1 MKESS
6 VERHGLVQVH
16 QNCPKR
22 PYLELVLPED
32 VHSVKYVAFAV
43 SSRDQGWCDSN
54 EGASFTSVDVSARR
68 PPNRTDLRIMTLF
81 ENHRGVP
88 RFHDHTA
95 RWDESTPGAKW
106 KWIESLQPG
115 DVVQLVPRATYQGWV
130 NFIRTARIT
139 IGYQPITER
148 PLLRN
153 TPSMEKHIYAR
164 SLNSSEKEIRLLDLQ
179 PGEAGDPVVCSIR
192 FHTLGSK
199 GGFEALSYCWGN
211 ANDSSELIL
220 YPSEMN
226 GPSEV
231 YSTTGS
237 VFMAL
242 RQLRY
247 RDRPRSIWIDQ
258 LCINQ
263 NDIEERA
270 QQVNMMTEIYSN
282 ASAVNIWLGDGDLST
297 EAGMRVVRDIHN
309 FSVRV
314 CKGGDACTCFGTCH
328 TIIPTNISDSIDQT
342 RAPISFRGMYEIFA
356 AHQSRFVTGVREL
369 IGGHLG
375 LHLSELMSCLFMN
388 PWFRRIWVLQE
399 ALRART
405 ALVYCGPEIISWNE
419 LLDVNMWLNST
430 DYRFQETFLP
440 AHPMMPSIWTSLRM
454 QQSNLASLDPRD
466 SSQEGG
472 HHLGILDVFLDGLE
486 LKATDPRDKLF
497 ALLPFGRETCIADEL
512 PLAIRPSYSKSSK
525 RVLAD
530 FTKWW
535 ICKNKSLA
543 ILSYTHGQPGRAW
556 IRLHD
561 DPFGPPT
568 SRPTW
573 AIGSDGN
580 AAWAKTTLNT
590 LFQFTAS
597 NATIPDPS
605 LIDLDTDSDPETL
618 KLAGFNLATI
628 TEMTYIA
635 LNHDLREI
643 SEPLKDLL
651 AVWDQIIDP
660 CGHYKVWNSK
670 PERAR
675 ENRDD
680 LPVAVERRLLDD
692 PRGLGEFLDHLKA
705 HWAYVRRP
713 HLPAICLASLLATE
727 GGVKRCE
734 TNKILTCLDPFFF
747 LASNGLVGLCPWAA
761 RNGDIIVI
769 LHGGNVPF
777 LLRPVS
783 SEVEGGN
790 SSKEVKRF
798 EFVGEYFVS
807 GVMHGEYLKGRN
819 YSESEIFTLV

>member
-1 MKESS
+1 MKETSI
-6 VERHGLVQVH
+6 ERNDFVQVH

-32 VHSVKYVAFAV
+32 VQSVKYVAFAV
-43 SSRDQGWCDSN
+43 SSRDQ
-54 EGASFTSVDVSARR
+54 AFTTNSMDVSARR
-68 PPNRTDLRIMTLF
+68 PPNRTDLRIITLF
-81 ENHRGVP
+81 QNHRGVP
-88 RFHDHTA
+88 QFHDHTA

-115 DVVQLVPRATYQGWV
+115 DIVQLVPRATYQGWV
-130 NFIRTARIT
+130 NFIQTARIT
-139 IGYQPITER
+139 IAYEPTIER

-153 TPSMEKHIYAR
+153 TPSMGKYIYAR
-164 SLNSSEKEIRLLDLQ
+164 PLNSSTKEIRLLDLQ
-179 PGEAGDPVVCSIR
+179 PGEAGDPV
-192 FHTLGSK
+192 
-199 GGFEALSYCWGN
+199 
-211 ANDSSELIL
+211 
-220 YPSEMN
+220 
-226 GPSEV
+226 
-231 YSTTGS
+231 
-237 VFMAL
+237 
-242 RQLRY
+242 LRY

-270 QQVNMMTEIYSN
+270 QQVSMMTEIYSN
-282 ASAVNIWLGDGDLST
+282 ASAVNIWLGDRDPTT

-314 CKGGDACTCFGTCH
+314 CKGGDACTCFGTRH
-328 TIIPTNISDSIDQT
+328 TIIPTKISDSVDLT
-342 RAPISFRGMYEIFA
+342 KAPISFRGMYEIFA

-369 IGGHLG
+369 IGGHLT
-375 LHLSELMSCLFMN
+375 ELMSCLFMN

-440 AHPMMPSIWTSLRM
+440 THPMMPSIWTTLRT

-466 SSQEGG
+466 SPQKGD

-535 ICKNKSLA
+535 ISTNKSLA

-556 IRLHD
+556 VRLHD
-561 DPFGPPT
+561 EPFGPQK
-568 SRPTW
+568 SKPTW
-573 AIGSDGN
+573 AIGSDGKPS
-580 AAWAKTTLNT
+580 WAKTTLNT
-590 LFQFTAS
+590 LFHFTAS
-597 NATIPDPS
+597 NDTVPDQS
-605 LIDLDTDSDPETL
+605 LLDLDTDPDPEVL
-618 KLAGFNLATI
+618 KLVGFNLATI
-628 TEMTYIA
+628 TEITYIA
-635 LNHDLREI
+635 LDHNPEEI
-643 SEPLKDLL
+643 SESSKDLL

-680 LPVAVERRLLDD
+680 LPVQVERRMFDD
-692 PRGLGEFLDHLKA
+692 RRGIAEFVDHRNA

-713 HLPAICLASLLATE
+713 TLPAVCLDSLLATE
-727 GGVKRCE
+727 GELKRCE
-734 TNKILTCLDPFFF
+734 TNSILTCLDPFFF
-747 LASNGLVGLCPWAA
+747 LGSNGMVGLCPWAA
-761 RNGDIIVI
+761 RTGDVIVI
-769 LHGGNVPF
+769 LYGGNVPF

-783 SEVEGGN
+783 SEVEGGHN
-790 SSKEVKRF
+790 SKEVKRF
-798 EFVGEYFVS
+798 ELVGECFVS

-819 YSESEIFTLV
+819 LRESETFILV

>member
-1 MKESS
+1 M
-6 VERHGLVQVH
+6 
-16 QNCPKR
+16 
-22 PYLELVLPED
+22 
-32 VHSVKYVAFAV
+32 
-43 SSRDQGWCDSN
+43 
-54 EGASFTSVDVSARR
+54 DVSARR
-68 PPNRTDLRIMTLF
+68 PPNRTDLRIITLF
-81 ENHRGVP
+81 QNRRGVP
-88 RFHDHTA
+88 QFHDHTA
-95 RWDESTPGAKW
+95 RWDESTPGAKL

-130 NFIRTARIT
+130 NFIQTARII
-139 IGYQPITER
+139 IGYEPTIER

-153 TPSMEKHIYAR
+153 TPSMGKYIYAR
-164 SLNSSEKEIRLLDLQ
+164 PLNSSTKEIRLLDLQ

-192 FHTLGSK
+192 FHTLGSNES
-199 GGFEALSYCWGN
+199 FEALSYCWGN

-220 YPSEMN
+220 YPSETN
-226 GPSEV
+226 GRSEA
-231 YSTTGS
+231 YSTPGS

-242 RQLRY
+242 KQLRY

-270 QQVNMMTEIYSN
+270 QQVSMMTEIYSN
-282 ASAVNIWLGDGDLST
+282 ASAVNIWLGDRDPST

-314 CKGGDACTCFGTCH
+314 CKGGDACTCFGTRH
-328 TIIPTNISDSIDQT
+328 TIIPTKISDSVDPT
-342 RAPISFRGMYEIFA
+342 KAPISFRGMYEIFA

-369 IGGHLG
+369 IGGHLT
-375 LHLSELMSCLFMN
+375 ELMSCIFMN

-440 AHPMMPSIWTSLRM
+440 AHPMMPSIWTTLRT

-466 SSQEGG
+466 SSQQGG

-497 ALLPFGRETCIADEL
+497 ALLPFGRETCISDEL

-535 ICKNKSLA
+535 ICTNKSLA

-556 IRLHD
+556 VRLHD
-561 DPFGPPT
+561 EPFGPQK
-568 SRPTW
+568 SKPTW
-573 AIGSDGN
+573 AIGSDGK
-580 AAWAKTTLNT
+580 ASWAKTTLNT

-597 NATIPDPS
+597 NDTVPDQS
-605 LIDLDTDSDPETL
+605 LLDLDTDPDPEVL
-618 KLAGFNLATI
+618 KLVGFNLATI
-628 TEMTYIA
+628 TEITYIA
-635 LNHDLREI
+635 LDHNPEEI
-643 SEPLKDLL
+643 SESSKDLL

-660 CGHYKVWNSK
+660 CGHYKVWNFK
-670 PERAR
+670 AERAR

-680 LPVAVERRLLDD
+680 LPVQVERRMFDD
-692 PRGLGEFLDHLKA
+692 RRGIAEFFDHLNA
-705 HWAYVRRP
+705 HWAYVLRP
-713 HLPAICLASLLATE
+713 NLPAVCLDSLLAADGE
-727 GGVKRCE
+727 LKRCE
-734 TNKILTCLDPFFF
+734 TNRILTCLDPFFF
-747 LASNGLVGLCPWAA
+747 LASNGMVGLCPWAA
-761 RNGDIIVI
+761 RKGDVIVI
-769 LHGGNVPF
+769 LYGGNVPF

-783 SEVEGGN
+783 SEVEGGDN
-790 SSKEVKRF
+790 SKEVKRF
-798 EFVGEYFVS
+798 ELVGECFVS
-807 GVMHGEYLKGRN
+807 GVMHGEYLRGRN
-819 YSESEIFTLV
+819 FPESETFILV